1 MSIKALWFNKLRTII
16 FALRFDFMDKLHENI
31 RRVRISLGY
40 SQDEMADKMGI
51 ERSTY
56 SNFELGK
63 TRLLNRNMAKL
74 SEVSGLSE
82 EEILLGGGLMRGYLS
97 EGDLSDRIDALEAR
111 IEELSLRIKTLSSL
125 LENSLLKVS
134 K

>member
-1 MSIKALWFNKLRTII
+1 MSIKALWCNKLRTII